1 MIIDVSV
8 RISTY
13 TCAYAVCIIHTTRQ
27 ACFLAGKSDY
37 MKPLVDFNVR
47 TSSDFVARLLPQGA
61 WARCAACN
69 KVRQGQHGHLGAD
82 HGHLGG
88 SNAENVSRRL
98 VASAAM
104 HRCTCCSQTK
114 PRSEFWLADWKNR
127 KQGIRCRTCE
137 ALPPGERPKTLPAAL
152 LANNGPRQIE
162 FACGQCGVVKSREQY
177 WPRDIKNKHHGLR
190 CKTCLPTPPEERRR

>member
-1 MIIDVSV
+1 MFIDVRL
-8 RISTY
+8 RIPTY
-13 TCAYAVCIIHTTRQ
+13 TCGCAVCIIHISRQ

-61 WARCAACN
+61 WARCAACK
-69 KVRQGQHGHLGAD
+69 KVRLRQLGRD
-82 HGHLGG
+82 
-88 SNAENVSRRL
+88 NAVNASRRL

-114 PRSEFWLADWKNR
+114 PRSEFWLADWKNK
-127 KQGIRCRTCE
+127 KQGIRCKTCE
-137 ALPPGERPKTLPAAL
+137 ALPPGERPK
-152 LANNGPRQIE
+152 RQVE

-190 CKTCLPTPPEERRR
+190 CKTCFPTPPEERRR

>member
-1 MIIDVSV
+1 MFIDVRL

-13 TCAYAVCIIHTTRQ
+13 TCAYAICIIHITRQ

-47 TSSDFVARLLPQGA
+47 TPSDFVARLLPQGA

-69 KVRQGQHGHLGAD
+69 QVRRGQLGAD
-82 HGHLGG
+82 HGHLGAG
-88 SNAENVSRRL
+88 NAVNAARRL

-114 PRSEFWLADWKNR
+114 PADLEATILAEARRS
-127 KQGIRCRTCE
+127 Q
-137 ALPPGERPKTLPAAL
+137 
-152 LANNGPRQIE
+152 QIP
-162 FACGQCGVVKSREQY
+162 S
-177 WPRDIKNKHHGLR
+177 
-190 CKTCLPTPPEERRR
+190 

>member
-1 MIIDVSV
+1 MFIDVRL

-13 TCAYAVCIIHTTRQ
+13 TCGCAVCIIHISRQ

-47 TSSDFVARLLPQGA
+47 TSSDFVARLLPQGS

-104 HRCTCCSQTK
+104 HRCTCCIQTK
-114 PRSEFWLADWKNR
+114 PRSEFWPADWIHR
-127 KQGIRCRTCE
+127 KRGIRCRTCE
-137 ALPPGERPKTLPAAL
+137 ALPPGERPK
-152 LANNGPRQIE
+152 RQVE

-177 WPRDIKNKHHGLR
+177 WPRDIKNKHQGLL
-190 CKTCLPTPPEERRR
+190 CKTCFPTPPEERRR